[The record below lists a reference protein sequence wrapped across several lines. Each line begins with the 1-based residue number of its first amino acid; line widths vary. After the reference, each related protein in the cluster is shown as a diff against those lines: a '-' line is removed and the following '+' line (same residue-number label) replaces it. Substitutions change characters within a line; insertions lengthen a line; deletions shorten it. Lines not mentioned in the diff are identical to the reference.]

1 MVARDAPKPIVI
13 DVNSTAPVL
22 RSVDLLAR
30 LQLAARR
37 EGCSIELRHASEA
50 LRDLIALVGL
60 VDVLPLEA
68 GREPEVGEE
77 LGIEEVVEPRDPAV

>member
-22 RSVDLLAR
+22 RSVDALAR

-37 EGCSIELRHASEA
+37 EGCSIELRNASAA

-77 LGIEEVVEPRDPAV
+77 LGVQEVVEPRDPAV